1 LLSEHAAQCPK
12 GLCALCSLEV
22 KRGFGKKFSVRYS
35 VTLRR
40 PTSIG
45 KLFSTA
51 PVSGLSES

>member
-1 LLSEHAAQCPK
+1 LLLEHSAQGLK
-12 GLCALCSLEV
+12 GLCAFCSLEV
-22 KRGFGKKFSVRYS
+22 KRGLGKKFSVRHS

-51 PVSGLSES
+51 PDSGLSES

>member
-1 LLSEHAAQCPK
+1 VAQSLE
-12 GLCALCSLEV
+12 GLCALCSIEV

-40 PTSIG
+40 PISIG

-51 PVSGLSES
+51 PDSGLSES